1 MLFENHWNVTSGDVT
16 SGCYPLL
23 PHNYDLFVPI
33 YYLHVHVYEKCHL
46 YTCTSIRYKII
57 AEYLDLN
64 NVKNTNDL
72 LRKNN
77 DQPTNNIDVSCVETV
92 GLTHVLIALSSFLI
106 KIFHF
111 KIHVNKIPDNYSYI
125 DIYQS

>member
-1 MLFENHWNVTSGDVT
+1 M
-16 SGCYPLL
+16 
-23 PHNYDLFVPI
+23 
-33 YYLHVHVYEKCHL
+33 
-46 YTCTSIRYKII
+46 
-57 AEYLDLN
+57 
-64 NVKNTNDL
+64 NDL

-77 DQPTNNIDVSCVETV
+77 DQENGCTISLVHY
-92 GLTHVLIALSSFLI
+92 LVLIALSSLLI